1 MSYNDLHQA
10 CHCINT
16 QLARYPALAV
26 GLPLV
31 GGFLSAVPSHRH
43 IKNHYASLSKPSW
56 APPSSCFA
64 PTWTILYLSLGYA
77 SHLVA
82 LHTGPNSSTSVRCA
96 ARTGLGYYGLN
107 LALGFAWSPI
117 MFWNKKIGA
126 ALVTIG
132 GVTASSVAMS
142 YYFFKVDQVAGY
154 LTIPYVAWLGYA
166 TALNYDVWI
175 KNGQGPAADQARKL
189 GKGVNDAAKHAK
201 HEIEDAAKHIKED
214 AEKAAKKA
222 ADKVDKELK

>member
-1 MSYNDLHQA
+1 MSYDDLHQA
-10 CHCINT
+10 CQSINT
-16 QLARYPALAV
+16 HLARYPALAV
-26 GLPLV
+26 GLPLI

-43 IKNHYASLSKPSW
+43 IKNYYASLNKPSW
-56 APPSSCFA
+56 APPSGCFA

-82 LHTGPNSSTSVRCA
+82 LHTSPTTLSSLRGP
-96 ARTGLGYYGLN
+96 ARTGLGYYGLS

-117 MFWNKKIGA
+117 MFWHDMIGA

-142 YYFFKVDQVAGY
+142 YYFFKVDELAGY

-166 TALNYDVWI
+166 SALNYDVWI
-175 KNGQGPAADQARKL
+175 KNAKGPAVDKARKL
-189 GKGVNDAAKHAK
+189 GKDVNDAAKHAK
-201 HEIEDAAKHIKED
+201 HEIEDAAKKT
-214 AEKAAKKA
+214 
-222 ADKVDKELK
+222 ADKVEAERK